1 MKDLLKIIQQQS
13 ATIDSLT
20 NELALLRE
28 QVAYLT
34 QKLYGKSSEKSV
46 CPSGQLSL
54 FEMEDFFAWCRRQ
67 SVLPGSKLGRAIE
80 YSLKYEETF
89 KAILKDGHLV
99 LSNNLAERAIKSL
112 VMGRSKRVQWTL
124 LA

>member
-20 NELALLRE
+20 NELTLLRE

-54 FEMEDFFAWCRRQ
+54 FEEEQNLEED
-67 SVLPGSKLGRAIE
+67 SDLPS
-80 YSLKYEETF
+80 
-89 KAILKDGHLV
+89 
-99 LSNNLAERAIKSL
+99 
-112 VMGRSKRVQWTL
+112 
-124 LA
+124 